1 MEYCIRNE
9 GAQSKV
15 VLNLTIA
22 PGQCSRPLTPEELA
36 IVWREPIADFR
47 VVPVLMEASAPIKPK
62 ASAESKTPVNQN
74 TGDGDDDEAEPLKKT
89 AASAGKRGRT
99 KLAEE

>member
-9 GAQSKV
+9 GAQPKV
-15 VLNLTIA
+15 VLNLTIS
-22 PGQCSRPLTPEELA
+22 PGECSRPLTPEELA
-36 IVWREPIADFR
+36 IVWSEPIADFR
-47 VVPVLMEASAPIKPK
+47 VVPVLMEASAPMKPK
-62 ASAESKTPVNQN
+62 ASAETAKL
-74 TGDGDDDEAEPLKKT
+74 AEPKASVAEDAESAKKT